1 MKKLLWIAGLG
12 LLLTAPVP
20 AQNPGPKDPEPGQLS
35 LLLDRAKTLLGMPY
49 RPGGSSPRGF
59 DCSGFVKFVFNSIG
73 VDLNRDS
80 RSQSRQGD
88 KVALDDLKPGDLL
101 FFATRGVRRGISHV
115 GIYLGEG
122 QFIHASSWNGPG
134 MHCVK
139 IGQVTSEYFAK
150 RLVSARR
157 VITGEKDLE
166 AGPAIPAKP

>member
-12 LLLTAPVP
+12 LLLTVPVP
-20 AQNPGPKDPEPGQLS
+20 AQNPGPRDPEPGQLS

-49 RPGGSSPRGF
+49 RPGGTTPRGF

-139 IGQVTSEYFAK
+139 IGQVTSDYFAK

-157 VITGEKDLE
+157 VITGEKDPE
-166 AGPAIPAKP
+166 AGQAIPAKP